1 MPRWLLLLMR
11 KVNKL
16 MKFMD
21 INTLMKRFSFVA
33 FTACICSLSIGS
45 SFAQSVEQLQQLR
58 ERAQQTQN
66 GPSAQSVS
74 PLSISAQRTLPG
86 ATSASNAMGQF
97 STQPRNGVTLP
108 GEPTIDTVFPAQAPM
123 ENPPFAANL
132 FIGGFES
139 ERSSGLND
147 NYLIAPGDKIS
158 IWLWGAVNFSDV
170 VTVDN
175 QGNIFIP
182 NIGPVRIANTPAGS
196 VNQTVTAKIRQVY
209 TNDVNVYVNL
219 LTSTPVSLYVSG
231 PVLRP
236 GQYAGLASDSVLYYL
251 KRAGGIDFQRGS
263 FRQIDIV
270 RNGKVV
276 ASADLYAFFRNGKL
290 PEISFKDGDTI
301 LVHPI
306 GNTIV
311 VETGARNS
319 FTFEFLNEELNGDVV
334 NYFARPGEFASHASV
349 SGIRN
354 NKQFA
359 RYLSVEEFA
368 SLELSA
374 GDTVEYIADHEPQIY
389 RINVAGAF
397 AGASQIMVDKGARLI
412 DVLDHIE
419 ADTTLS
425 DTQNIYILRE
435 SVAMKQKEIIEEGLR
450 RLERSMYTAPISSTG
465 EGAIRAQ
472 EAQLVA
478 DFIARARQVEPQ
490 GRVVVSEN
498 GEIANILLEPNDTIV
513 IPEVTDLVHVGGEVL
528 LPQSVVF
535 NPDATTEDYVAW
547 AGGFTERAE
556 DDRILIVRKNGN
568 VTFTSLND
576 SFLSSN
582 DNKLEPGDQI
592 IVLPAIDTKL
602 LQAVKDI
609 TQIVFQ
615 IAVATNAA
623 TN

>member
-1 MPRWLLLLMR
+1 MNRMSKSIMKKIAITLTSTVVLSLLSSS
-11 KVNKL
+11 V
-16 MKFMD
+16 
-21 INTLMKRFSFVA
+21 FSQTVD
-33 FTACICSLSIGS
+33 
-45 SFAQSVEQLQQLR
+45 QLQQLR
-58 ERAQQTQN
+58 QRAQEAGVSGTA
-66 GPSAQSVS
+66 SQSVS
-74 PLSISAQRTLPG
+74 PLSISSQRSLPR
-86 ATSASNAMGQF
+86 ASNSANSMGQF
-97 STQPRNGVTLP
+97 STQPRDGMSLP
-108 GEPTIDTVFPAQAPM
+108 GEPTYESVFPMQEPM

-139 ERSSGLND
+139 ERSNGLND
-147 NYLIAPGDKIS
+147 NYLVAPGDKIS
-158 IWLWGAVNFSDV
+158 IWIWGAINYSDV

-175 QGNIFIP
+175 QGNVFLP
-182 NIGPVRIANTPAGS
+182 NIGPVRVANTPAGS

-219 LTSTPVSLYVSG
+219 LTSTPVSIFVSG

-251 KRAGGIDFQRGS
+251 KRAGGIDFSRGS

-276 ASADLYAFFRNGKL
+276 ASADLYAFFRDGTL
-290 PEISFKDGDTI
+290 PALSFKDGDTI

-311 VETGARNS
+311 VKTGARNS
-319 FTFEFLNEELNGDVV
+319 FTFEFLNTELNGEVV
-334 NYFARPGEFASHASV
+334 NYFSRPGEFASHASIAGV
-349 SGIRN
+349 RD

-359 RYLSVEEFA
+359 RYLSIDEFA
-368 SLELSA
+368 TLPLAA

-397 AGASQIMVDKGARLI
+397 SGASQVMVDKGTRLI

-419 ADTTLS
+419 ADSVLS
-425 DTQNIYILRE
+425 DTQNIYLLRE
-435 SVAMKQKEIIEEGLR
+435 SVAEKQKEIIEEGLQ

-478 DFIARARQVEPQ
+478 DFIARARKVEPQ

-498 GEIANILLEPNDTIV
+498 GDIANILLEPNDTIV
-513 IPEVTDLVHVGGEVL
+513 IPEVTDLIHVGGEVL

-535 NPDATTEDYVAW
+535 NPDATAEDYVAW

-556 DDRILIVRKNGN
+556 SDRILIVRKNGN
-568 VTFTSLND
+568 VTFTSVDD
-576 SFLSSN
+576 SFLSNNIST
-582 DNKLEPGDQI
+582 LAPGDQI

-602 LQAVKDI
+602 LQAVKDM
-609 TQIVFQ
+609 TQIIYQ
-615 IAVATNAA
+615 IAVAANVA

>member
-1 MPRWLLLLMR
+1 
-11 KVNKL
+11 
-16 MKFMD
+16 MKFMG
-21 INTLMKRFSFVA
+21 INKTIKKMAV
-33 FTACICSLSIGS
+33 TACSAVIGCMLLQPVL
-45 SFAQSVEQLQQLR
+45 AQSVEQLQQLR
-58 ERAQQTQN
+58 ERAQQSQS
-66 GPSAQSVS
+66 GGGAQSIS
-74 PLSISAQRTLPG
+74 PLSISTQRTLPG
-86 ATSASNAMGQF
+86 ATSSANPMGQF
-97 STQPRNGVTLP
+97 STQPRNGVNLP
-108 GEPTIDTVFPAQAPM
+108 GEPTIDTVFPAQTSM
-123 ENPPFAANL
+123 ENPPYAANL

-147 NYLIAPGDKIS
+147 NYLVAPGDKIN
-158 IWLWGAVNFSDV
+158 IWLWGAVNFSSV

-182 NIGPVRIANTPAGS
+182 NIGPIRVANTPAGS

-219 LTSTPVSLYVSG
+219 LTSTPVSVFVSG

-251 KRAGGIDFQRGS
+251 KRAGGVDFRRGS
-263 FRQIDIV
+263 FRQIDVV

-276 ASADLYAFFRNGKL
+276 ATTDLYAFFRSGKL
-290 PEISFKDGDTI
+290 PEVSFKDGDTI

-306 GNTIV
+306 SNTIV

-319 FTFEFLNEELNGDVV
+319 FTFEFLNEELNGGVV

-349 SGIRN
+349 SGVRN

-359 RYLSVEEFA
+359 RYLDLKEFA
-368 SLELSA
+368 SLELNA

-397 AGASQIMVDKGARLI
+397 AGASQIMVDKGARLL

-425 DTQNIYILRE
+425 DTQNIYLLRE
-435 SVAMKQKEIIEEGLR
+435 SVAIKQKEIIEEGLQ

-490 GRVVVSEN
+490 GRVVVSES
-498 GEIANILLEPNDTIV
+498 GDIANILLEPNDTIV
-513 IPEVTDLVHVGGEVL
+513 IPEVTDLIHVGGEVL

-535 NPDATTEDYVAW
+535 NPDASTEDYVAW

-556 DDRILIVRKNGN
+556 DERILIVRKNGN
-568 VTFTSLND
+568 VTFTNVND
-576 SFLSSN
+576 SLFSGN
-582 DNKLEPGDQI
+582 DSKLEPGDQI

-609 TQIVFQ
+609 TQIVYQ
-615 IAVATNAA
+615 IAIAANVATD
-623 TN
+623 

>member
-1 MPRWLLLLMR
+1 MKMLLKTLLLTAAASLA
-11 KVNKL
+11 V
-16 MKFMD
+16 
-21 INTLMKRFSFVA
+21 TLDVK
-33 FTACICSLSIGS
+33 
-45 SFAQSVEQLQQLR
+45 AQSFEQLQELR
-58 ERAQQTQN
+58 QRAQQSDSTSTVN
-66 GPSAQSVS
+66 PSVS
-74 PLSISAQRTLPG
+74 PLDISSQRTLPG
-86 ATSASNAMGQF
+86 ASSATNTMGQF
-97 STQPRNGVTLP
+97 STQPRNGQNLP
-108 GEPTIDTVFPAQAPM
+108 GEPTIESVFPAQSPM
-123 ENPPFAANL
+123 DNPPFAANL

-139 ERSSGLND
+139 ERSTGLND
-147 NYLIAPGDKIS
+147 NYLVAPGDKIS
-158 IWLWGAVNFSDV
+158 IWIWGAVNFSNV

-182 NIGPVRIANTPAGS
+182 NIGPIRIANTPAGS

-219 LTSTPVSLYVSG
+219 LTSTPVSVYVSG

-251 KRAGGIDFQRGS
+251 KRAGGVDFQRGS
-263 FRQIDIV
+263 FRQIDVI
-270 RNGKVV
+270 RNNKVV

-290 PEISFKDGDTI
+290 PNLSFKDGDTI

-319 FTFEFLNEELNGDVV
+319 FTFEFLNEELNGGVV

-349 SGIRN
+349 AGVRN

-359 RYLSVEEFA
+359 RYLSIDDFA
-368 SLELSA
+368 LLPLKA
-374 GDTVEYIADHEPQIY
+374 GDTVEYVADHEPQIY

-397 AGASQIMVDKGARLI
+397 AGASQVMVDKGARLI

-419 ADTTLS
+419 IDSKLS
-425 DTQNIYILRE
+425 DTQNIYLLRE
-435 SVAMKQKEIIEEGLR
+435 SVALKQKEIIEEGLQ

-478 DFIARARQVEPQ
+478 DFIARAREVEPQ
-490 GRVVVSEN
+490 GRVVVSQN

-513 IPEVTDLVHVGGEVL
+513 IPEVTDLIHVGGEVL
-528 LPQSVVF
+528 LPQSIVF

-556 DDRILIVRKNGN
+556 DERILIMHKNGN
-568 VTFTSLND
+568 VSFVSVD
-576 SFLSSN
+576 SSFLYSEQVS
-582 DNKLEPGDQI
+582 LVPGDQI
-592 IVLPAIDTKL
+592 IVLPAIDMKIM
-602 LQAVKDI
+602 QAVKDV
-609 TQIVFQ
+609 TQIIFQ
-615 IAVATNAA
+615 IAVAANAIDR
-623 TN
+623 

>member
-1 MPRWLLLLMR
+1 MKKIITPLLLS
-11 KVNKL
+11 
-16 MKFMD
+16 FCA
-21 INTLMKRFSFVA
+21 FSM
-33 FTACICSLSIGS
+33 TTSLATN
-45 SFAQSVEQLQQLR
+45 AQSIEQLQELR
-58 ERAQQTQN
+58 QRAQQNDTTSN
-66 GPSAQSVS
+66 AARPIS
-74 PLSISAQRTLPG
+74 PLDISSQRTLPG
-86 ATSASNAMGQF
+86 ATGVESTMGQF
-97 STQPRNGVTLP
+97 STQPRNGMNLP

-139 ERSSGLND
+139 ERTAGLND
-147 NYLIAPGDKIS
+147 NYLVAPGDKIA
-158 IWLWGAVNFSDV
+158 IYLWGAVNFSNV

-182 NIGPVRIANTPAGS
+182 NIGPISVANTPAGS
-196 VNQTVTAKIRQVY
+196 VNQTVTSKIKQVY
-209 TNDVNVYVNL
+209 TNDVNIYVNL
-219 LTSTPVSLYVSG
+219 LTSTPVSVFVSG

-251 KRAGGIDFQRGS
+251 KRAGGVDFQRGS
-263 FRQIDIV
+263 FRQIDVV
-270 RNGKVV
+270 RNGEVV
-276 ASADLYAFFRNGKL
+276 ATADLYAFFRNGKL
-290 PEISFKDGDTI
+290 PELSFKDGDTI

-319 FTFEFLNEELNGDVV
+319 FTFEFLNEELNGSVV

-349 SGIRN
+349 AGVRN

-359 RYLSVEEFA
+359 RYLSIQDFA
-368 SLELSA
+368 SLPLKA
-374 GDTVEYIADHEPQIY
+374 GDTVEYVADHEPQIY

-397 AGASQIMVDKGARLI
+397 SGASQVMVDKGARLI

-419 ADTTLS
+419 VDTKLS
-425 DTQNIYILRE
+425 DTQNIYLLRE
-435 SVAMKQKEIIEEGLR
+435 SVAIKQKEIIEEGLQ

-465 EGAIRAQ
+465 EGTIRAQ

-498 GEIANILLEPNDTIV
+498 GDVANILLEPNDTIV
-513 IPEVTDLVHVGGEVL
+513 IPEITDLIHVGGEVL

-556 DDRILIVRKNGN
+556 DERILIMHKNGN
-568 VTFTSLND
+568 VSFASVSGT
-576 SFLSSN
+576 FLS
-582 DNKLEPGDQI
+582 DDHTMLQPGDQI
-592 IVLPAIDTKL
+592 IVLPAIDTKIM
-602 LQAVKDI
+602 QAVKDVS
-609 TQIVFQ
+609 QIIFQ
-615 IAVATNAA
+615 IAVAANAIDR
-623 TN
+623 

>member
-1 MPRWLLLLMR
+1 MKMLLKTLLLTVAAALLA
-11 KVNKL
+11 V
-16 MKFMD
+16 
-21 INTLMKRFSFVA
+21 TLDVK
-33 FTACICSLSIGS
+33 
-45 SFAQSVEQLQQLR
+45 AQSFEQLQELR
-58 ERAQQTQN
+58 QRAQQSDSTSTVN
-66 GPSAQSVS
+66 PSVS
-74 PLSISAQRTLPG
+74 PLDISSQRTLPG
-86 ATSASNAMGQF
+86 ASSATSTMGQF
-97 STQPRNGVTLP
+97 STQPRNGQNLP
-108 GEPTIDTVFPAQAPM
+108 GEPTIESVFPVQSPM
-123 ENPPFAANL
+123 DNPPFAANL

-139 ERSSGLND
+139 ERSTGLND
-147 NYLIAPGDKIS
+147 NYLVAPGDKIS
-158 IWLWGAVNFSDV
+158 IWIWGAVNFSNV

-182 NIGPVRIANTPAGS
+182 NIGPIRISNTPAGS

-219 LTSTPVSLYVSG
+219 LTSTPVSVYVSG

-251 KRAGGIDFQRGS
+251 KRAGGVDFQRGS
-263 FRQIDIV
+263 FRQIDVI
-270 RNGKVV
+270 RNNKVV

-290 PEISFKDGDTI
+290 PNLSFKDGDTI

-319 FTFEFLNEELNGDVV
+319 FTFEFLNEELNGGVV

-349 SGIRN
+349 AGVRN

-359 RYLSVEEFA
+359 RYLSIDDFA
-368 SLELSA
+368 LLPLKA
-374 GDTVEYIADHEPQIY
+374 GDTVEYVADHEPQIY

-397 AGASQIMVDKGARLI
+397 AGASQVMVDKGARLI

-419 ADTTLS
+419 IDSKLS
-425 DTQNIYILRE
+425 DTQNIYLLRE
-435 SVAMKQKEIIEEGLR
+435 SVALKQKEIIEEGLQ

-478 DFIARARQVEPQ
+478 DFIARAREVEPQ
-490 GRVVVSEN
+490 GRVVVSQN

-513 IPEVTDLVHVGGEVL
+513 IPEATDLIHVGGEVL
-528 LPQSVVF
+528 LPQSIVF

-556 DDRILIVRKNGN
+556 DERILIMHKNGN
-568 VTFTSLND
+568 VSFVSVD
-576 SFLSSN
+576 SSFLSDEQISI
-582 DNKLEPGDQI
+582 EPGDQI
-592 IVLPAIDTKL
+592 IVLPAIDLKIM
-602 LQAVKDI
+602 QAVKDV
-609 TQIVFQ
+609 TQIIFQ
-615 IAVATNAA
+615 IAVAANAIDR
-623 TN
+623 

>member
-1 MPRWLLLLMR
+1 MKISKTHHFFAGLLLL
-11 KVNKL
+11 
-16 MKFMD
+16 
-21 INTLMKRFSFVA
+21 
-33 FTACICSLSIGS
+33 CSCVTSPSIL
-45 SFAQSVEQLQQLR
+45 AQTTEQLSQLR
-58 ERAQQTQN
+58 QQV
-66 GPSAQSVS
+66 SQSDNSGTTSTPNVS
-74 PLSISAQRTLPG
+74 PLNVNSQRTLPDNG
-86 ATSASNAMGQF
+86 GDVNTMGQF
-97 STQPRNGVTLP
+97 STQPRNGVSLP
-108 GEPTIDTVFPAQAPM
+108 GEPTINTVFPAQEPM
-123 ENPPFAANL
+123 QNPPFAANL

-139 ERSSGLND
+139 ERTSGLND
-147 NYLIAPGDKIS
+147 NYMVAPGDKIS
-158 IWLWGAVNFSDV
+158 IWIWGAVNYSSV

-182 NIGPVRIANTPAGS
+182 NIGPIRVANTPAGT
-196 VNQTVTAKIRQVY
+196 VNQTVTTKIRQVY

-219 LTSTPVSLYVSG
+219 LTTTPVSIYVSG

-251 KRAGGIDFQRGS
+251 KRAGGIDFRRGS

-276 ASADLYAFFRNGKL
+276 ASADLYAFFRDGKL
-290 PEISFKDGDTI
+290 PNLSFKDGDTI
-301 LVHPI
+301 LVNPI

-319 FTFEFLNEELNGDVV
+319 FTFEFSSEELNGEVV

-349 SGIRN
+349 AGVRN
-354 NKQFA
+354 GKQFA
-359 RYLSVEEFA
+359 RYLSISEF
-368 SLELSA
+368 SQLPLQA
-374 GDTVEYIADHEPQIY
+374 GDTVEYVADNEPQIY

-397 AGASQIMVDKGARLI
+397 AGASQLMVDKGTRLLDI
-412 DVLDHIE
+412 LDHIE

-425 DTQNIYILRE
+425 DTQNIYLLRE
-435 SVAMKQKEIIEEGLR
+435 SVAVKQKEIIEQGLE

-498 GEIANILLEPNDTIV
+498 GDIANILLEPNDTIV
-513 IPEVTDLVHVGGEVL
+513 IPEITDLVHVGGEVM

-535 NPDATTEDYVAW
+535 NPDATTEDYIAW
-547 AGGFTERAE
+547 AGGFTQRAE
-556 DDRILIVRKNGN
+556 DERIMVIRKNGN
-568 VTFTSLND
+568 VAFSSIDDGMLSFT
-576 SFLSSN
+576 
-582 DNKLEPGDQI
+582 DNKPHLAPGDQI
-592 IVLPAIDTKL
+592 IVLPAIDTKV

-609 TQIVFQ
+609 TQIIYQ
-615 IAVATNAA
+615 IAIAANVAT
-623 TN
+623 

>member
-1 MPRWLLLLMR
+1 M
-11 KVNKL
+11 
-16 MKFMD
+16 
-21 INTLMKRFSFVA
+21 T
-33 FTACICSLSIGS
+33 TSLVTN
-45 SFAQSVEQLQQLR
+45 AQSIEQLQELR
-58 ERAQQTQN
+58 QRAQQNDTTSN
-66 GPSAQSVS
+66 AARPIS
-74 PLSISAQRTLPG
+74 PLDISSQRTLPG
-86 ATSASNAMGQF
+86 ATGVESTMGQF
-97 STQPRNGVTLP
+97 STQPRNGMRLP

-139 ERSSGLND
+139 ERTSGLND
-147 NYLIAPGDKIS
+147 NYLVAPGDKIA
-158 IWLWGAVNFSDV
+158 IYLWGAVNFSNV

-182 NIGPVRIANTPAGS
+182 NIGPISVANTPAGS
-196 VNQTVTAKIRQVY
+196 VNQTVTSRIKQVY
-209 TNDVNVYVNL
+209 TNDVNIYVNL
-219 LTSTPVSLYVSG
+219 LTSTPVSVFVSG

-251 KRAGGIDFQRGS
+251 KRAGGVDFQRGS
-263 FRQIDIV
+263 FRQIDVV
-270 RNGKVV
+270 RNGEVV
-276 ASADLYAFFRNGKL
+276 ATADLYAFFRNGKL
-290 PEISFKDGDTI
+290 PELSFKDGDTI

-319 FTFEFLNEELNGDVV
+319 FTFEFLNEELNGSVV

-349 SGIRN
+349 AGVRN

-359 RYLSVEEFA
+359 RYLSIQDFA
-368 SLELSA
+368 ALPLKA
-374 GDTVEYIADHEPQIY
+374 GDTVEYVADHEPQIY

-397 AGASQIMVDKGARLI
+397 SGASQVMVDKGARLI

-419 ADTTLS
+419 VDTKLS
-425 DTQNIYILRE
+425 DTQNIYLLRE
-435 SVAMKQKEIIEEGLR
+435 SVAIKQKEIIEEGLQ

-465 EGAIRAQ
+465 EGTIRAQ

-498 GEIANILLEPNDTIV
+498 GDVANILLEPNDTIV
-513 IPEVTDLVHVGGEVL
+513 IPEITDLIHVGGEVL

-556 DDRILIVRKNGN
+556 DERILIMHKNGN
-568 VTFTSLND
+568 VSFASVSGT
-576 SFLSSN
+576 FLS
-582 DNKLEPGDQI
+582 DEHTMLQPGDQI
-592 IVLPAIDTKL
+592 IVLPAIDTKIM
-602 LQAVKDI
+602 QAVKDVS
-609 TQIVFQ
+609 QIIFQ
-615 IAVATNAA
+615 IAVAANAIDR
-623 TN
+623 

>member
-1 MPRWLLLLMR
+1 MNRMSKSIMKKIAITLTSTVVLSLLSSS
-11 KVNKL
+11 V
-16 MKFMD
+16 
-21 INTLMKRFSFVA
+21 FSQTVD
-33 FTACICSLSIGS
+33 
-45 SFAQSVEQLQQLR
+45 QLQQLR
-58 ERAQQTQN
+58 QRAQEAGVSGTA
-66 GPSAQSVS
+66 SQSVS
-74 PLSISAQRTLPG
+74 PLSISSQRSLPR
-86 ATSASNAMGQF
+86 ASNSANSMGQF
-97 STQPRNGVTLP
+97 STQPRDGMSLP
-108 GEPTIDTVFPAQAPM
+108 GEPTYESVFPMQEPM

-139 ERSSGLND
+139 ERSNGLND
-147 NYLIAPGDKIS
+147 NYLVAPGDKIS
-158 IWLWGAVNFSDV
+158 IWIWGAINYSDV

-175 QGNIFIP
+175 QGNVFLP
-182 NIGPVRIANTPAGS
+182 NIGPVRVANTPAGS

-219 LTSTPVSLYVSG
+219 LTSTPVSIFVSG

-251 KRAGGIDFQRGS
+251 KRAGGIDFSRGS

-276 ASADLYAFFRNGKL
+276 TSADLYAFFRDGTL
-290 PEISFKDGDTI
+290 PALSFKDGDTI

-311 VETGARNS
+311 VKTGARNS
-319 FTFEFLNEELNGDVV
+319 FTFEFLNTELNGEVV
-334 NYFARPGEFASHASV
+334 NYFSRPGEFASHASIAGV
-349 SGIRN
+349 RD

-359 RYLSVEEFA
+359 RYLSIDEFA
-368 SLELSA
+368 TLPLAA

-397 AGASQIMVDKGARLI
+397 SGASQVMVDKGTRLI

-419 ADTTLS
+419 ADSVLS
-425 DTQNIYILRE
+425 DTQNIYLLRE
-435 SVAMKQKEIIEEGLR
+435 SVAEKQKEIIEEGLQ

-478 DFIARARQVEPQ
+478 DFIARARKVEPQ

-498 GEIANILLEPNDTIV
+498 GDIANILLEPNDTIV
-513 IPEVTDLVHVGGEVL
+513 IPEVTDLIHVGGEVL

-535 NPDATTEDYVAW
+535 NPDATAEDYVAW

-556 DDRILIVRKNGN
+556 SDRILIVRKNGN
-568 VTFTSLND
+568 VTFTSVDD
-576 SFLSSN
+576 SFLSNNIST
-582 DNKLEPGDQI
+582 LAPGDQI

-602 LQAVKDI
+602 LQAVKDM
-609 TQIVFQ
+609 TQIIYQ
-615 IAVATNAA
+615 IAVAANVA

>member
-1 MPRWLLLLMR
+1 
-11 KVNKL
+11 
-16 MKFMD
+16 
-21 INTLMKRFSFVA
+21 MKRFSFVA

-182 NIGPVRIANTPAGS
+182 NIGPVPIANTPAGS

-368 SLELSA
+368 LLELSA

-397 AGASQIMVDKGARLI
+397 AGASQIMVDKGSRLI

>member
-1 MPRWLLLLMR
+1 MKISNTMLVAKARLL
-11 KVNKL
+11 
-16 MKFMD
+16 
-21 INTLMKRFSFVA
+21 
-33 FTACICSLSIGS
+33 TAAAILFLSNATP
-45 SFAQSVEQLQQLR
+45 SFAQSFEQLQQLR
-58 ERAQQTQN
+58 QQAQQ
-66 GPSAQSVS
+66 AQGSGS
-74 PLSISAQRTLPG
+74 TAQAIAPLNVTSQRTLPG
-86 ATSASNAMGQF
+86 SSTMPNELGQF
-97 STQPRNGVTLP
+97 ATQPRNGVVLP
-108 GEPTIDTVFPAQAPM
+108 GEPTVDTVFPAQEPM

-139 ERSSGLND
+139 ERSTGLND
-147 NYLIAPGDKIS
+147 NYRVAPGDKLS
-158 IWLWGAVNFSDV
+158 IWLWGAVNFSSV

-182 NIGPVRIANTPAGS
+182 NIGPIRVANTPAGA
-196 VNQTVTAKIRQVY
+196 VNQTVTSKIKQVY
-209 TNDVNVYVNL
+209 TADVNVYVNL
-219 LTSTPVSLYVSG
+219 LTSTPVSVFVSG

-270 RNGKVV
+270 RDGKVIQT
-276 ASADLYAFFRNGKL
+276 ADLYAFFRNAEL
-290 PEISFKDGDTI
+290 PELSFKDGDTI

-311 VETGARNS
+311 VKTGARNS
-319 FTFEFLNEELNGDVV
+319 FTFEFSNEELNGGVV

-349 SGIRN
+349 AGVRN

-359 RYLSVEEFA
+359 RYLSLDAFS
-368 SLELSA
+368 SLPLKA
-374 GDTVEYIADHEPQIY
+374 GDMVEYIADYEPQIY

-397 AGASQIMVDKGARLI
+397 AGASQVMVDKGTRLL
-412 DVLDHIE
+412 DALDHIE

-435 SVAMKQKEIIEEGLR
+435 SVAVKQKEIIEEGLQ

-490 GRVVVSEN
+490 GRVVVSEK
-498 GEIANILLEPNDTIV
+498 GAIANILLEPNDTIV
-513 IPEVTDLVHVGGEVL
+513 IPEVTDLIHVGGEVL
-528 LPQSVVF
+528 LPQSIVF

-556 DDRILIVRKNGN
+556 DERILIVRKNGN
-568 VTFTSLND
+568 VAFTSVND
-576 SFLSSN
+576 AFLSGSQS
-582 DNKLEPGDQI
+582 KLAPGDQI
-592 IVLPAIDTKL
+592 IVLPAIDTKM

-609 TQIVFQ
+609 TQIVYQ
-615 IAVATNAA
+615 IAIAANVATN
-623 TN
+623 

>member
-1 MPRWLLLLMR
+1 MQSTSIKKTLKRLTLAACATSLLFAY
-11 KVNKL
+11 VG
-16 MKFMD
+16 
-21 INTLMKRFSFVA
+21 
-33 FTACICSLSIGS
+33 TAS
-45 SFAQSVEQLQQLR
+45 AQSVEQLQQLR
-58 ERAQQTQN
+58 ERAQQSQSSGIAN
-66 GPSAQSVS
+66 QSVS
-74 PLSISAQRTLPG
+74 PLSISTQRTLPG
-86 ATSASNAMGQF
+86 ASGSANAMGQF
-97 STQPRNGVTLP
+97 STQPRNGVNLP

-139 ERSSGLND
+139 ERSTGLND
-147 NYLIAPGDKIS
+147 NYLVAPGDKIS

-182 NIGPVRIANTPAGS
+182 NIGPIRVANTPAGS

-219 LTSTPVSLYVSG
+219 LTSTPVSIFVSG

-263 FRQIDIV
+263 FRQIDVV

-276 ASADLYAFFRNGKL
+276 TTADLYAFFRNGKL
-290 PEISFKDGDTI
+290 PQMSFKDGDTI

-319 FTFEFLNEELNGDVV
+319 FTFEFLNEELNGGVV
-334 NYFARPGEFASHASV
+334 NYFARPGEFSSHASV

-359 RYLSVEEFA
+359 RYLSLDEFA

-374 GDTVEYIADHEPQIY
+374 GDTVEYLADHEPQIY

-397 AGASQIMVDKGARLI
+397 AGASQIMVDKGTRLI

-419 ADTTLS
+419 ADTALS
-425 DTQNIYILRE
+425 DTQNIYLLSER
-435 SVAMKQKEIIEEGLR
+435 VAVKHTEIIEDGLQ
-450 RLERSMYTAPISSTG
+450 RLER
-465 EGAIRAQ
+465 
-472 EAQLVA
+472 
-478 DFIARARQVEPQ
+478 
-490 GRVVVSEN
+490 
-498 GEIANILLEPNDTIV
+498 
-513 IPEVTDLVHVGGEVL
+513 
-528 LPQSVVF
+528 
-535 NPDATTEDYVAW
+535 
-547 AGGFTERAE
+547 
-556 DDRILIVRKNGN
+556 
-568 VTFTSLND
+568 
-576 SFLSSN
+576 
-582 DNKLEPGDQI
+582 
-592 IVLPAIDTKL
+592 
-602 LQAVKDI
+602 
-609 TQIVFQ
+609 
-615 IAVATNAA
+615 
-623 TN
+623 

>member
-1 MPRWLLLLMR
+1 MKKIITPLLLS
-11 KVNKL
+11 
-16 MKFMD
+16 FCA
-21 INTLMKRFSFVA
+21 FSM
-33 FTACICSLSIGS
+33 TTSLATN
-45 SFAQSVEQLQQLR
+45 AQSIEQLQELR
-58 ERAQQTQN
+58 QRAQQNDTTSN
-66 GPSAQSVS
+66 AARPIS
-74 PLSISAQRTLPG
+74 PLDISSQRTLPG
-86 ATSASNAMGQF
+86 ATGVESTMGQF
-97 STQPRNGVTLP
+97 STQPRNGMNLP
-108 GEPTIDTVFPAQAPM
+108 GEPTIDTVFPAQVPM

-139 ERSSGLND
+139 ERTAGLND
-147 NYLIAPGDKIS
+147 NYLVAPGDKIA
-158 IWLWGAVNFSDV
+158 IYLWGAVNFSNV

-182 NIGPVRIANTPAGS
+182 NIGPISVANTPAGS
-196 VNQTVTAKIRQVY
+196 VNQTVTSKIKQVY
-209 TNDVNVYVNL
+209 TNDVNIYVNL
-219 LTSTPVSLYVSG
+219 LTSTPVSVFVSG

-251 KRAGGIDFQRGS
+251 KRAGGVDFQRGS
-263 FRQIDIV
+263 FRQIDVV
-270 RNGKVV
+270 RNGEVV
-276 ASADLYAFFRNGKL
+276 ATADLYAFFRNGKL
-290 PEISFKDGDTI
+290 PELSFKDGDTI

-319 FTFEFLNEELNGDVV
+319 FTFEFLNEELNGSVV

-349 SGIRN
+349 AGVRN

-359 RYLSVEEFA
+359 RYLSIQDFA
-368 SLELSA
+368 SLPLKA
-374 GDTVEYIADHEPQIY
+374 GDTVEYVADHEPQIY

-397 AGASQIMVDKGARLI
+397 SGASQVMVDKGARLI

-419 ADTTLS
+419 VDTKLS
-425 DTQNIYILRE
+425 DTQNIYLLRE
-435 SVAMKQKEIIEEGLR
+435 SVAIKQKEIIEEGLQ

-465 EGAIRAQ
+465 EGTIRAQ

-498 GEIANILLEPNDTIV
+498 GDVANILLEPNDTIV
-513 IPEVTDLVHVGGEVL
+513 IPEITDLIHVGGEVL

-556 DDRILIVRKNGN
+556 DERILIMHKNGN
-568 VTFTSLND
+568 VSFASVSGT
-576 SFLSSN
+576 FLS
-582 DNKLEPGDQI
+582 DEHTMLQPGDQI
-592 IVLPAIDTKL
+592 IVLPAIDTKIM
-602 LQAVKDI
+602 QAVKDVS
-609 TQIVFQ
+609 QIIFQ
-615 IAVATNAA
+615 IAVAANAIDR
-623 TN
+623 